1 MQDIASILTH
11 AVPTPP
17 ADFLGAETV
26 KPLWLQCCSA
36 SLARVE
42 PQWYCRGRL
51 SVVVP
56 GSAFAARLRQEWPD
70 LMARLRTQSGL
81 QDLSEVIV
89 RVIETPRPRAEGAE
103 PVPARRSPE
112 AARCL
117 AGLALEVVD
126 PELRASLDRLATTLG
141 TEAKG
146 AKDVLKTP

>member
-1 MQDIASILTH
+1 MQDIAHILRH

-17 ADFLGAETV
+17 EDFLDAETV

-36 SLARVE
+36 SLTRVE

-51 SVVVP
+51 CVLVP

-70 LMARLRTQSGL
+70 LMGRLRTQPGL
-81 QDLSEVIV
+81 QGLSEVLV
-89 RVIETPRPRAEGAE
+89 RVIEAPPSRPRRAR

-117 AGLALEVVD
+117 AGLALGIAD
-126 PELRASLDRLATTLG
+126 PELRASLGRLATTIG
-141 TEAKG
+141 TEANG
-146 AKDVLKTP
+146 VKDVLKAP